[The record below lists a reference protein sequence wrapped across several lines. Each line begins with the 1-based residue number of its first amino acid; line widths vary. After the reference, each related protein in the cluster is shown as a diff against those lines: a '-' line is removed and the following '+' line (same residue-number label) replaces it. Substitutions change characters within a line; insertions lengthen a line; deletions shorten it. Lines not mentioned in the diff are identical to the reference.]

1 MRVLITGAAGQLGT
15 DFQRLLPDADA
26 LDRHRLS
33 ITDREAVLT
42 AVRGHDVVL
51 NCAAHN
57 AVDAAEADPAP
68 AFAVNTGGP
77 ANLAWAC
84 SQTGSRLVHYSTNYV
99 FDGSAPEPYSE
110 PEEPR
115 PLGAYARSKLDGEH
129 RVLETLP
136 SALVIRSAGLFGAT
150 GSAIKGGSFPERMVK
165 RAREGQQLRIV
176 ADQRL
181 NPTYTVDL
189 ARATLDLL
197 AQGVTGVVHVVAAGC
212 CSYWELAVEALRLA
226 GVSAPVD
233 PVTTAELG
241 AAAPRPRN
249 GCLTSIRVK
258 ALRDWHEGLTDWF
271 AAWRQAASQAPVR
284 MPRP

>member
-51 NCAAHN
+51 NCAAYN

-68 AFAVNTGGP
+68 AVAVNTGGP
-77 ANLAWAC
+77 VNLAWAC

-110 PEEPR
+110 SEEPR

-150 GSAIKGGSFPERMVK
+150 GSAIKGGSFPERMVN

-189 ARATLDLL
+189 ARGTLELL
-197 AQGVTGVVHVVAAGC
+197 AQGVMGVVHLVAAGC
-212 CSYWELAVEALRLA
+212 CSYWELAAEALRLA
-226 GVSAPVD
+226 GVSASVER
-233 PVTTAELG
+233 VTTAELR
-241 AAAPRPRN
+241 AAAPRPLN
-249 GCLTSIRVK
+249 GCLTSIR
-258 ALRDWHEGLTDWF
+258 AETLRDWHDGLSAWF
-271 AAWRQAASQAPVR
+271 AVWQQASSQVR
-284 MPRP
+284 MPRT